1 MLLFHRRPVATR
13 AVLAAC
19 LLSTGLASAG
29 AQRAPS
35 DTAKTYFVRHDLEIL
50 GGGLALSGVVSIFDK
65 RVANWALQPNVQG
78 SSSRQRVVGDLT
90 RYTGETWFTW
100 AAVAGYGVGR
110 LVHSQTTADVSLH
123 TLEAQALTTVFGQ
136 AIRGVIGRARPAVDP
151 NDPYHF
157 HWGQGFSHFNDRSY
171 PSLHSAAGFVLASAV
186 TTELHYRD
194 PGAVWYAAPILYG
207 VALVPGLTRIYN
219 GQHWAS
225 DVAAGAVL
233 GTFFGNRVVHY
244 AHTHGR
250 NKLDRAL
257 LGVSVMPSPEG
268 GAMLEYTIIR

>member
-1 MLLFHRRPVATR
+1 MNPFRRR
-13 AVLAAC
+13 ALTARFAIVVG
-19 LLSTGLASAG
+19 LLSMGISTAG

-35 DTAKTYFVRHDLEIL
+35 DTAKTFFVRHDLVVL
-50 GGGLALSGVVSIFDK
+50 GGGVALSGAVSIFDK
-65 RVANWALQPNVQG
+65 RVANWALQPSVQG
-78 SSSRQRVVGDLT
+78 GASRQRVVGDLT

-136 AIRGVIGRARPAVDP
+136 AIRGVLGRQRPAVDP
-151 NDPYHF
+151 NDVYHF
-157 HWGQGFSHFNDRSY
+157 HWGQGFSKFDYRSY
-171 PSLHSAAGFVLASAV
+171 PSLHSAAGFVLASAL
-186 TTELHYRD
+186 TTEIHDRD

-219 GQHWAS
+219 GEHWSS
-225 DVAAGAVL
+225 DVVAGAVL
-233 GTFFGNRVVHY
+233 GTFCGNRVVHY

-257 LGVSVMPSPEG
+257 LGVSVLPAPNG
-268 GAMLEYTIIR
+268 GAMLGFTITR